1 MVSVAGLPM
10 HHWAE
15 GDTMAAAYAMVSLVH
30 CGYADQN
37 EVAKAFGCS
46 TRTLRRQERRYE
58 RLGIEGLGRKKGR
71 PVGTSEPADAWVQ
84 TAKILQKQGLA
95 VRTIAERLRVSAGA
109 VSKWLCRTGQPAM
122 TTTTSV
128 ERQDDGPE
136 PALRSPAVG
145 ASASMAVEHF
155 VDDPTNRGLDRVLAR
170 LGKLQDADPIF
181 ASGNGIAQAGV
192 LLTVP
197 ALVQSGIFGVAEE
210 VYGSI
215 GPAFYGLRT
224 TMMALLIM
232 ALLRI
237 KRPEGLKEHVPAG
250 LGRILGLDRAPEVK
264 TLRRKLNR
272 LAQAGKAAIFGQKLS
287 KKRVATRG
295 RMLGFLY
302 IDGHVR
308 VYHGKRKLAKAYS
321 TRMRLAL
328 PATTDYWVNDK
339 AGDPVFVMTAELN
352 EALTLMLPGLLKE
365 IRRLVGKRRVTIVF
379 DRGGWSP
386 KLFVKILALG
396 FDFLTYR
403 KGSWKEIP
411 ESEFKN
417 CAQKIEGREVS
428 YTLNDR
434 NIRLLKGRLRLRQIT
449 RLNAS
454 GHQTP
459 IVTSRRD
466 LSALTL
472 AYRMFERWR
481 QENFFKY
488 QREEYA
494 LDALVDYISEPENP
508 QASVP
513 NPERRK
519 LSRQIA
525 GLRAQLRRLQ
535 ALDGQSVMEK
545 RTSGRTPLDKKA
557 IRRQMRK
564 VQQHIQ
570 RARGKYRDVASR
582 VLVKDLSGEPLL
594 RLDRERQHLTQ
605 CLKMVAYQ
613 AESDLLALVRPHYAR
628 ADQEGRTLIT
638 SALQSAADLEVGKN
652 YLMVRLAPLSSTH
665 RSQAIAKMC
674 ETLNKMNVC
683 FPGTSL
689 RLRYGV
695 IDEPV

>member
-1 MVSVAGLPM
+1 M
-10 HHWAE
+10 HQWIQ
-15 GDTMAAAYAMVSLVH
+15 GDAAAEAYARVSLVR

-46 TRTLRRQERRYE
+46 TRTLRREERRYE
-58 RLGIEGLGRKKGR
+58 RLGMQGLGRARGR
-71 PVGTSEPADAWVQ
+71 PVGTQGFEDPWVK
-84 TAKILQKQGLA
+84 TAMVLQKQGLL
-95 VRTIAERLRVSAGA
+95 VRTIAERLQVSVGA
-109 VSKWLCRTGQPAM
+109 VSKWLNRKNPSHQQQTSTDAQDEKSV
-122 TTTTSV
+122 TTQSGFVVT
-128 ERQDDGPE
+128 DDVVGNPMN
-136 PALRSPAVG
+136 RSI
-145 ASASMAVEHF
+145 
-155 VDDPTNRGLDRVLAR
+155 DRVMAMM
-170 LGKLQDADPIF
+170 GMLQDANPVF
-181 ASGNGIAQAGV
+181 ASGQGLAQAGV
-192 LLTVP
+192 LLAVP
-197 ALVQSGIFGVAEE
+197 ALIESGILSVAAE

-237 KRPEGLKEHVPAG
+237 KRPEGLKEHLPSG

-272 LAQAGKAAIFGQKLS
+272 LAQVGKAAVFGQKLS
-287 KKRVATRG
+287 EKRVARRG

-308 VYHGKRKLAKAYS
+308 VYHGKRKLAKTYS

-328 PATTDYWVNDK
+328 PATTDYWVNDQD
-339 AGDPVFVMTAELN
+339 GDPVFVMTAELN
-352 EALTLMLPGLLKE
+352 AAMTVMLPKLLEE

-411 ESEFKN
+411 ESQFKS
-417 CAQKIEGREVS
+417 CEQRIEGRPVS
-428 YTLNDR
+428 YQLNDR

-449 RLNAS
+449 RLTDT

-466 LSALTL
+466 LTALTL

-494 LDALVDYISEPENP
+494 LDALVDYASEPENP

-513 NPERRK
+513 NPDRRK
-519 LSRQIA
+519 LVRKIA
-525 GLRAQLRRLQ
+525 GLRATLKSLQ
-535 ALDGQSVMEK
+535 ALYGQSAMAQYTKGKTQKRLDRKTIRKHMRQAEK
-545 RTSGRTPLDKKA
+545 N
-557 IRRQMRK
+557 I
-564 VQQHIQ
+564 QH
-570 RARGKYRDVASR
+570 AREKYRDVPAR
-582 VLVKDLSGEPLL
+582 VLVKDLADEPLL
-594 RLDRERQHLTQ
+594 RLAKERQHLTQ
-605 CLKMVAYQ
+605 CLKMTAYQ
-613 AESDLLALVRPHYAR
+613 AESELLALVRPHYAR

-638 SALQSAADLEVGKN
+638 SALQSAADLEVSKN
-652 YLMVRLAPLSSTH
+652 QLMVRVAPLSSARHT
-665 RSQAIAKMC
+665 RAIAALC
-674 ETLNKMNVC
+674 ETLNPMDVC

-689 RLRYGV
+689 RMRYAV
-695 IDEPV
+695 AKNQT